1 MSEISKKQ
9 LREMIGAPSIG
20 VINEIL
26 KEAGVEATGDM
37 LPAQAGEF
45 VRAVYEITRT
55 GKSIKAAIE
64 AVKTMSGKKDVY
76 QQGYAQ
82 ALAGK
87 LQHDAKAF
95 HVQYY
100 TYLPKAI
107 NSSAV
112 FNDPEVTAA
121 RENAFGEIIASIST
135 CQDVGGGGVPTLGNG
150 ENFTGYLEQ
159 ELGAMGIIP
168 LSLQQSE
175 MPKLLSSSSTTNEVV
190 PSAS

>member
-1 MSEISKKQ
+1 MNEMSKKQ
-9 LREMIGAPSIG
+9 LRELIGAPSIA

-26 KEAGVEATGDM
+26 KEAGAEATGDM
-37 LPAQAGEF
+37 LPAHVGEF
-45 VRAVYEITRT
+45 VRAVHDLMRT
-55 GKSIKAAIE
+55 GKNIKMSIEEVMAA
-64 AVKTMSGKKDVY
+64 SGKKDVY

-95 HVQYY
+95 YVQYY

-107 NSSAV
+107 NSSVV
-112 FNDPEVTAA
+112 FNDPDVTIA

-135 CQDVGGGGVPTLGNG
+135 CQDGIAGATKSGSA

-159 ELGAMGIIP
+159 ELEALGIIP
-168 LSLQQSE
+168 LKQASE
-175 MPKLLSSSSTTNEVV
+175 MPKLLGTSSITNEVV
-190 PSAS
+190 SSAS

>member
-9 LREMIGAPSIG
+9 LRELIGAPTIG

-26 KEAGVEATGDM
+26 KESGAETTGDM
-37 LPAQAGEF
+37 LPAHIGEF

-64 AVKTMSGKKDVY
+64 TVMSASGKKDVY

-107 NSSAV
+107 NSSVV

-121 RENAFGEIIASIST
+121 RESAFGEIIASIST
-135 CQDVGGGGVPTLGNG
+135 CQDGIGGASLIGNA

-159 ELGAMGIIP
+159 ELGEMGIIP
-168 LSLQQSE
+168 LSLPSE
-175 MPKLLSSSSTTNEVV
+175 MPKLLSSSPTTSEVV

>member
-9 LREMIGAPSIG
+9 LRELIGAPSIG

-26 KEAGVEATGDM
+26 KEAGVDATGDM
-37 LPAQAGEF
+37 LPAKIGEL
-45 VRAVYEITRT
+45 VSAVHDLMRT

-64 AVKTMSGKKDVY
+64 SVKATSSKKDVY
-76 QQGYAQ
+76 THGQAQ

-87 LQHDAKAF
+87 LHHDARNF
-95 HVQYY
+95 HIQYY

-107 NSSAV
+107 GSDAV

-121 RENAFGEIIASIST
+121 RENAFAEIIASTST
-135 CQDVGGGGVPTLGNG
+135 NQNVYGNA

-175 MPKLLSSSSTTNEVV
+175 MPKLLGTSPVTNEVV